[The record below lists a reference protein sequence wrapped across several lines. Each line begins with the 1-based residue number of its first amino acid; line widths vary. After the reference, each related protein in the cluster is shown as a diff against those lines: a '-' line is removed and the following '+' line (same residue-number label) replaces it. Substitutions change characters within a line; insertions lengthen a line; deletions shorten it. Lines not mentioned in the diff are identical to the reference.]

1 MTWARHEVWNVSR
14 NDHREVEICIISLK
28 NPPKLD
34 KGFEGP
40 DCDAFS
46 PSVVSFIRND
56 ALVRIFN
63 SSVSKTPPE
72 NEKPARDREM
82 PDDRGK

>member
-1 MTWARHEVWNVSR
+1 MK
-14 NDHREVEICIISLK
+14 SLK
-28 NPPKLD
+28 KPPKLD
-34 KGFEGP
+34 EGFEGP

-46 PSVVSFIRND
+46 PSVMSLVRND

-72 NEKPARDREM
+72 NEKPERDREM
-82 PDDRGK
+82 PDDGRKR